1 MMEANMTDTPREQE
15 EVQPAA
21 GRPKLSIGQ
30 VLLNADLISPS
41 QLQEAL
47 DLQAEGDDRRL
58 GNILIEEGWLEPENL
73 AMALS
78 VHLNIPFI
86 DLKRHRI
93 QPEALQKIPESTARR
108 YSLVPLDQLDGT
120 LAVVMEDP
128 TDIQVIE
135 ELEAIS
141 GQTIT
146 PMVGVSEEIRAAI
159 DLSYKANQAI
169 EQEVATFAP
178 TIETGILTAEEADLA
193 EVEAQDPVVR
203 AVDMI
208 LDQAVKE
215 RASDIHIVP
224 DHKRIRV
231 RYRVDGVLRD
241 ALTLPRG
248 SHSPLLSRIKI
259 LANMNIAERRRPQDG
274 QFSKKIGGDDTFFR
288 VATSD
293 TTDGEMVTLRV
304 LGRSESVFDLPEL
317 GLGKESIAKLRR
329 LIHSPF
335 GMVLVSGP
343 TGSGKT
349 TTLYAALKE
358 LDSENQNIMTIEDP
372 VEYNFSRI
380 QQIQVNRAADI
391 TFAAGL
397 RGIMRLDPDIVLVG
411 EIRDSETAEA
421 ATQAALTGHLVLS
434 SLHAN
439 EASGAFYRLDHLG
452 VERYLLVS
460 ASIGVVAQRLVR
472 KICPH
477 CRQEKD
483 LSPKAQAAYESAL
496 GEKLERVSHGE
507 GCTYCGH
514 SGYLGRTG
522 VFEVMAV
529 DDEIRSIIMAGGSS
543 NEVKAAAIANGMLTM
558 QQDGVAKIKAGIT
571 TPEEII
577 RKVSVI
583 S

>member
-1 MMEANMTDTPREQE
+1 MTEATREQE
-15 EVQPAA
+15 PTQQSA

-30 VLLNADLISPS
+30 VLINADLITPS
-41 QLQEAL
+41 QLQQAL
-47 DLQAEGDDRRL
+47 DMQAEGDPRRL
-58 GNILIEEGWLEPENL
+58 GNILIEEGWLEPESL

-93 QPEALQKIPESTARR
+93 QAEALQRIPESTARR
-108 YSLVPLDQLDGT
+108 YSLVPLDQVDGT

-141 GQTIT
+141 GQSIT
-146 PMVGVSEEIRAAI
+146 PMVGVSQDIKAAI
-159 DLSYKANQAI
+159 DLSYKANKAI

-178 TIETGILTAEEADLA
+178 GGDTGILTGEEADLA
-193 EVEAQDPVVR
+193 QAEAQDPVVR

-224 DHKRIRV
+224 DHNRIRV
-231 RYRVDGVLRD
+231 RYRVDGILRD
-241 ALTLPRG
+241 ALSLPRG
-248 SHSPLLSRIKI
+248 SHSPLISRIKI

-274 QFSKKIGGDDTFFR
+274 QFSKRIGGDKTFFR

-304 LGRSESVFDLPEL
+304 LGRSEAVFDLPEL
-317 GLGKESIAKLRR
+317 GLSKTDAARLRR
-329 LIHSPF
+329 IIHSPF

-358 LDSENQNIMTIEDP
+358 LDSENQNILTIEDP
-372 VEYNFSRI
+372 VEYNFGRI
-380 QQIQVNRAADI
+380 QQIQVNRAAEI
-391 TFAAGL
+391 TFASGL
-397 RGIMRLDPDIVLVG
+397 RGIMRMDPDIVLVG
-411 EIRDSETAEA
+411 EIRDRETAQA
-421 ATQAALTGHLVLS
+421 ATQASLTGHLVLS
-434 SLHAN
+434 SIHAN

-477 CRQEKD
+477 CREQK
-483 LSPKAQAAYESAL
+483 
-496 GEKLERVSHGE
+496 RVSEGDQRMYQAVLGDSLDVIYRGE
-507 GCTYCGH
+507 GCTYCAH

-529 DDEIRSIIMAGGSS
+529 DDDIRSAIMEGGST
-543 NEVKAAAIANGMLTM
+543 NEVKAAAIEAGMVTM
-558 QQDGVAKIKAGIT
+558 QQDGISKIKAGIT
-571 TPEEII
+571 TPEEVI
-577 RKVSVI
+577 RKVSML